1 MAAPIKI
8 TSIAISKT
16 LETLIKSSWL
26 ALLFLIPLLRAYQ
39 KTFSAPWLF
48 WVYTGFSVFLMLLTA
63 ASVSVTVAII
73 IARIFSAGQ
82 TKKILQVSGGLMIVG
97 LIFLIRAL
105 KPEKYID
112 PKQFASFVNI
122 LSDINVPSFEYM
134 PSRWCFESIEAFLTA
149 QPQPFASLGLALF
162 VSLVSFGI
170 MALSARFFYF
180 KAWNRSQEIT
190 AQDMAGKNSANL
202 AADFFENT
210 IKGQAGAIISKEMR
224 SFFRNPALW
233 SQSFM
238 IIAVGAIYFYNIY
251 LLPVNAARMISFDI
265 PQILSFLNIAF
276 MGSIISA
283 IAARFIYP
291 AISMEG
297 KAFWILDKS
306 PLKASV
312 LYFSKY
318 IFYALPTLVFAV
330 VLSVISN
337 RILTVPPAM
346 VWVSHINMIMISL
359 LISAQALTM
368 GAIRPDFNEANV
380 AGIPLS
386 AGGLFYMVISL
397 ISIIIILALSAY
409 PVIHLIRYNFFFS
422 LLPHKIKIRAALCVC
437 SWLFFCL
444 AGLLIS
450 IKTGTKALNRIS

>member
-1 MAAPIKI
+1 
-8 TSIAISKT
+8 
-16 LETLIKSSWL
+16 
-26 ALLFLIPLLRAYQ
+26 
-39 KTFSAPWLF
+39 
-48 WVYTGFSVFLMLLTA
+48 
-63 ASVSVTVAII
+63 
-73 IARIFSAGQ
+73 
-82 TKKILQVSGGLMIVG
+82 
-97 LIFLIRAL
+97 
-105 KPEKYID
+105 
-112 PKQFASFVNI
+112 
-122 LSDINVPSFEYM
+122 
-134 PSRWCFESIEAFLTA
+134 
-149 QPQPFASLGLALF
+149 
-162 VSLVSFGI
+162 
-170 MALSARFFYF
+170 
-180 KAWNRSQEIT
+180 
-190 AQDMAGKNSANL
+190 
-202 AADFFENT
+202 
-210 IKGQAGAIISKEMR
+210 
-224 SFFRNPALW
+224 
-233 SQSFM
+233 
-238 IIAVGAIYFYNIY
+238 
-251 LLPVNAARMISFDI
+251 
-265 PQILSFLNIAF
+265 